1 MTDTQG
7 TEMRPEREGCDKE
20 FELST
25 EAVKELWSDFKKS

>member
-7 TEMRPEREGCDKE
+7 TEMKPEREGCGNE

-25 EAVKELWSDFKKS
+25 EAVKELWGDFKKS